1 MRKKVKNLIKNF
13 LINLKNFGSAAKLI
27 KRVKG
32 LEFKNK
38 ELDKKVKEMEK
49 LFSLIAHDLRSPFNV
64 LLGLT
69 EELVSEHEIS
79 AIDQKN
85 YLNELHKQTG
95 NVFDLLISLLSW
107 SEVQMGRRSVFPVN
121 IRLKEIVDNII
132 ILLQPIAHK
141 KQINLTNGV
150 SNNAIIYADADI
162 TQIVIRNLISN
173 SLKFTNFGGTI
184 AISEII
190 ADDLVQVSVADT
202 GIGIKPENIEKLFGS
217 EFYST
222 LGTNNEK
229 GTGLG
234 LLFCKEMIERQ
245 GETIFASSVF
255 GKGTV
260 ITFTTKLAR
269 PTKP

>member
-1 MRKKVKNLIKNF
+1 MKNFNNSVRLIKENGELENKNKGLNKKV
-13 LINLKNFGSAAKLI
+13 
-27 KRVKG
+27 R
-32 LEFKNK
+32 
-38 ELDKKVKEMEK
+38 EMEK
-49 LFSLIAHDLRSPFNV
+49 LFSLLAHDLRSPFNV

-79 AIDQKN
+79 AIDQKK
-85 YLNELHKQTG
+85 YLNELRKQTG
-95 NVFDLLISLLSW
+95 NVFDLLINLLSW

-121 IRLKEIVDNII
+121 FPLKETVDNII
-132 ILLQPIAHK
+132 TLLQPIAQK
-141 KQINLTNGV
+141 KQINLANEV
-150 SNNAIIYADADI
+150 SKNAIIYADADI

-245 GETIFASSVF
+245 GGTIFASSVF